1 MSGVKEA
8 QGQRVDE
15 VRVEEE
21 AAIIRREV
29 QSIIDAVI
37 FCGKGNIASG
47 IVKAFQE
54 GILDIPFAP
63 SLYNRGE
70 VMTARDAE
78 GAVRFLR
85 LGKLPFDRDLRE
97 FHDHRMNDRRRS
109 EGLVNNRSDNEL
121 VEKDVL
127 RIARGQYESWPLYK

>member
-1 MSGVKEA
+1 MM
-8 QGQRVDE
+8 
-15 VRVEEE
+15 
-21 AAIIRREV
+21 
-29 QSIIDAVI
+29 
-37 FCGKGNIASG
+37 
-47 IVKAFQE
+47 VKAFQE